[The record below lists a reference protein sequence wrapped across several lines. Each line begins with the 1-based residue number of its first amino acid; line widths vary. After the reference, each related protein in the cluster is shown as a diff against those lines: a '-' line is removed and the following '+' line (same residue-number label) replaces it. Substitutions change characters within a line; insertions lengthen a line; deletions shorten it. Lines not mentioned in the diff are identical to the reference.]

1 MAAVFARAQLLTPW
15 KAPVECDIPT
25 VANLYGTQMSAKA
38 VASTASQRSIKAITP
53 TASQTWW
60 GYFSVSNAS
69 SLDFSG
75 NLGYSSA
82 VTLNAAIMVD
92 GNNSFVKGSTIKA
105 VRFWLGDDLS
115 AINSDLTVWIS
126 KSLPASAS
134 AADYKQ
140 TIPKANISTRLNE
153 VELTTPYD
161 ATSLQSGD
169 KLYIGFSFSI
179 SGETYPIMA
188 GGTEIPGG
196 FYYNAGSRWIDFVG
210 EGYKNGNLALQLLL
224 DGGTYPTNCAS
235 IDNLGQKVVKSGSS
249 VSIPCKITNK
259 GIDDITSLEFT
270 IKDANGSTQTVTRT
284 LSNSLALNSSTEIS
298 LSFDAASTAQKSD
311 ISVTV
316 TKVNGVDNTLSASD
330 GQKTGTGTLI
340 TVSSAP
346 TVVPVVEEFTGT
358 WCGYCPYGTVAMQKA
373 HQQYGDKIVQ
383 IAIHSG
389 DPMAVS
395 DYSPVI
401 SAYCNGYPNAT
412 IDRLST
418 FHAAN
423 IPYRLTSAFNRVSQ
437 GMIELTAEWSDA
449 GKTAV
454 KFNTKSTFGYSD
466 SNGQYGVVLL
476 LTEDGMTGTSSNW
489 SQSNYL
495 SGGSGNSDMQF
506 WYDSPS
512 TVSGLEYDH
521 VAVAVWN
528 ALYGADGSIPSSF
541 TADTPIE
548 YNFTGDIS
556 SNTLIQDKTKL
567 KAVALLID
575 RVSGNIV
582 NAAQCSLNGDDTPD
596 ETPKAYAALSE
607 DNTVLTFYYD
617 TNKESRNGM
626 NVGPFSYKYVNGENI
641 VTGRGW
647 NDYVSSITKVVFDAS
662 FAEYRPTSTAYWFYK
677 CETLANI
684 TGIENLKTDEV
695 TDMSNMFDKCSG
707 LTSLDVSNF
716 NTENVKGM
724 SSMFRGCSGLTS
736 VNVSN
741 FNTSNVTDMY
751 GMFYDCSKLTNLDVS
766 NFKTDNVTSM
776 SHMFCGCSG
785 LTSLDVSKFNTS
797 KVTDMMQMFGF
808 CSGLTALDVS
818 NFNTNN
824 VTNMYCMFCNCSS
837 LTSLDVSNFNTCN
850 VTDMGSMFYRCSG
863 LTSLDV
869 SKFNTSNVTRMP
881 GMFEVCSGLTNL
893 DLSNFNTE
901 KVTSMSGMF
910 YGCSG
915 ITNLDLSNFNTRSVT
930 DMRRMFY
937 GCSGLTTI
945 KVNSDKWTTANVTQ
959 SENMFYRCTKLV
971 GGAGTTYDAN
981 HVDVAYAHVDGGTSN
996 PGYLTD
1002 VNAIPF
1008 VTPEAYAALSKDNTV
1023 LTFYYDANKANRNGM
1038 SVGPFTRSY
1047 VDGVYKITGREWNDY
1062 VSTITKVVFDATFA
1076 DYMPTSTAY
1085 WFYDCKALTTIAGIE
1100 NLKTDN
1106 VTNMYCMF
1114 YGCSG
1119 LTSLDVS
1126 KFNTDNVASMY
1137 GMFEGCSSLTSL
1149 DVSNFNTSNVTGMS
1163 YMFSG
1168 CSGLISLDV
1177 SNFNTENVTSMYRM
1191 FYGCSG
1197 LTSLDVSN
1205 FNTSNVKDMGLM
1217 FDGCSGL
1224 TSLDVSNFNTEKVTS
1239 MGNMFDG
1246 CSGLTSLDVS
1256 NFNTS
1261 NVTSMYGMFWGC
1273 SGLTSLDASN
1283 FNTSNVTDMSW
1294 MFSRCSG
1301 LTTIKVNSDKWNTA
1315 NVTKSENM
1323 FYRCTKLVGGAGTTY
1338 DSNHTDVA
1346 YAHID
1351 GGPSNPGYLTGV
1363 NAPQD
1368 NVTISAKSYTREY
1381 GEENPALEYDV
1392 TEGAITSGTPEITC
1406 EATAASAVGTYDI
1419 VISKGS
1425 VSNNEVVLTNG
1436 TLTITK
1442 APLTIKANSYTIK
1455 QGEALPEFAA
1465 GYEGFKNGETSEVLT
1480 KQPVM
1485 TTSATSTSEP
1495 GTYEI
1500 AVSGAEAGNYEISYV
1515 AGTLT
1520 ITEAEPVKV
1529 TAKSYTIEYG
1539 ESIPEFE
1546 YTSEG
1551 AALSGVPEIRCKATA
1566 ASPVG
1571 TYDIV
1576 VSKGS
1581 VSNYNDT
1588 YVNGTLTIT
1597 KAPLTISVGEYT
1609 RQEGEENPEFEL
1621 TYEGLKNGESDGVLT
1636 KKPVVTCLA
1645 TKDSESGEYVI
1656 TIEGAEAENYE
1667 ISYVT
1672 GKLTVTA
1679 KPLPEITPIEGETTV
1694 STDGL
1699 SEADLTDN
1707 VVNDVYYNVGE
1718 QGYDASEKS
1727 IVISEATNMAQIT
1740 DKEPGSKE
1748 VRDGF
1753 NGIILKV
1760 GRGFGLITVSA
1771 KTSGNAQLVV
1781 QVGESGMPMIAS
1793 RTEKGDVVV
1802 SYDVSEDTYV
1812 YIYAILGSSAAKL
1825 MYGDIN
1831 DTDTDSSVRI
1841 YGITVSPGA
1850 TGVRNFNGND
1860 NVNGNDAYYTLDGKK
1875 LDIAPKKGGIY
1886 IKQGRLIIKR

>member
-1 MAAVFARAQLLTPW
+1 MAIAMAAVFARAQLLTPW

-25 VANLYGTQMSAKA
+25 VTKLYGTQMSAKA

-60 GYFSVSNAS
+60 GYFSESNAS

-75 NLGYSSA
+75 NLGYGSA
-82 VTLNAAIMVD
+82 VTLNAAIMVE
-92 GNNSFVKGSTIKA
+92 GSNSFVKGSTIKA

-115 AINSDLTVWIS
+115 AISSDLTLWVS

-134 AADYKQ
+134 AADYTQ
-140 TIPKANISTRLNE
+140 TIPKANISSRLNE

-161 ATSLQSGD
+161 ATSMQSGD

-179 SGETYPIMA
+179 SGRAYPIMA
-188 GGTEIPGG
+188 GGTDMSGG
-196 FYYNAGSRWIDFVG
+196 FYYNIGSSWIDFVG

-235 IDNLGQKVVKSGSS
+235 IDNIGQEVVKSGSS

-284 LSNSLALNSSTEIS
+284 LSNSLALNNSTGIS
-298 LSFDAASTAQKSD
+298 LSFDAASTPQKSD

-330 GQKTGTGTLI
+330 GLKVGTGTLI

-401 SAYCNGYPNAT
+401 SAYCDGYPNAT
-412 IDRLST
+412 IDRQST

-466 SNGQYGVVLL
+466 NNGQYGIALV

-489 SQSNYL
+489 SQNNYL
-495 SGGSGNSDMQF
+495 SGGSGDSDMQF
-506 WYDSPS
+506 WYNSPS

-528 ALYGADGSIPSSF
+528 ALNGADGSIPSSF

-575 RVSGNIV
+575 RVSGKIV
-582 NAAQCSLNGDDTPD
+582 NAAQCSLSDGSNPA
-596 ETPKAYAALSE
+596 EAYAALSE

-617 TNKESRNGM
+617 
-626 NVGPFSYKYVNGENI
+626 
-641 VTGRGW
+641 
-647 NDYVSSITKVVFDAS
+647 
-662 FAEYRPTSTAYWFYK
+662 
-677 CETLANI
+677 
-684 TGIENLKTDEV
+684 
-695 TDMSNMFDKCSG
+695 
-707 LTSLDVSNF
+707 
-716 NTENVKGM
+716 
-724 SSMFRGCSGLTS
+724 
-736 VNVSN
+736 
-741 FNTSNVTDMY
+741 
-751 GMFYDCSKLTNLDVS
+751 
-766 NFKTDNVTSM
+766 
-776 SHMFCGCSG
+776 
-785 LTSLDVSKFNTS
+785 
-797 KVTDMMQMFGF
+797 
-808 CSGLTALDVS
+808 
-818 NFNTNN
+818 
-824 VTNMYCMFCNCSS
+824 
-837 LTSLDVSNFNTCN
+837 
-850 VTDMGSMFYRCSG
+850 
-863 LTSLDV
+863 
-869 SKFNTSNVTRMP
+869 
-881 GMFEVCSGLTNL
+881 
-893 DLSNFNTE
+893 
-901 KVTSMSGMF
+901 
-910 YGCSG
+910 
-915 ITNLDLSNFNTRSVT
+915 
-930 DMRRMFY
+930 
-937 GCSGLTTI
+937 
-945 KVNSDKWTTANVTQ
+945 
-959 SENMFYRCTKLV
+959 
-971 GGAGTTYDAN
+971 
-981 HVDVAYAHVDGGTSN
+981 
-996 PGYLTD
+996 
-1002 VNAIPF
+1002 
-1008 VTPEAYAALSKDNTV
+1008 
-1023 LTFYYDANKANRNGM
+1023 ANKASRNGM
-1038 SVGPFTRSY
+1038 SVGPFTSSY
-1047 VDGVYKITGREWNDY
+1047 VDGVNKITGREWNDY

-1085 WFYDCKALTTIAGIE
+1085 WFYDCNALTTIAGIE

-1106 VTNMYCMF
+1106 GTSMDNML
-1114 YGCSG
+1114 S
-1119 LTSLDVS
+1119 
-1126 KFNTDNVASMY
+1126 
-1137 GMFEGCSSLTSL
+1137 GCSSLTSL
-1149 DVSNFNTSNVTGMS
+1149 DVSNFNTSNVKDMS
-1163 YMFSG
+1163 
-1168 CSGLISLDV
+1168 L
-1177 SNFNTENVTSMYRM
+1177 M

-1205 FNTSNVKDMGLM
+1205 FNTSNVKDMSSM
-1217 FDGCSGL
+1217 FYGCSGL
-1224 TSLDVSNFNTEKVTS
+1224 SSLDVSNFNTDKVMS
-1239 MGNMFDG
+1239 MNRMFDR
-1246 CSGLTSLDVS
+1246 CSGLTNLDVS
-1256 NFNTS
+1256 K
-1261 NVTSMYGMFWGC
+1261 
-1273 SGLTSLDASN
+1273 
-1283 FNTSNVTDMSW
+1283 FNTSNVTDMGSIFYNCSSLTSLDISNFNTDNVASMYG
-1294 MFSRCSG
+1294 MFWDCSS
-1301 LTTIKVNSDKWNTA
+1301 LTTIKINADNWNTS
-1315 NVTKSENM
+1315 NVTKSEYM
-1323 FYRCTKLVGGAGTTY
+1323 FFRCTKLVGGAGTTF

-1351 GGPSNPGYLTGV
+1351 GGPSNPGYFTDV

-1381 GEENPALEYDV
+1381 GEENPKYEYDV
-1392 TEGAITSGTPEITC
+1392 TEGTITSGTPEITC

-1419 VISKGS
+1419 VISKGN
-1425 VSNNEVVLTNG
+1425 VSNSNVVLTNG

-1442 APLTIKANSYTIK
+1442 APLTIKSNSYTIK
-1455 QGEALPEFAA
+1455 QGEALPEFKTE
-1465 GYEGFKNGETSEVLT
+1465 YEGFKNGENSEVLT
-1480 KQPVM
+1480 KQPVL
-1485 TTSATSTSEP
+1485 TTSVTSTSES
-1495 GTYEI
+1495 GTYDI
-1500 AVSGAEAGNYEISYV
+1500 IVSGAEAENYEISYV
-1515 AGTLT
+1515 KGTLT

-1539 ESIPEFE
+1539 ESIPAFE

-1551 AALSGVPEIRCKATA
+1551 AALSGVPEIRCEATA
-1566 ASPVG
+1566 ASAAG

-1576 VSKGS
+1576 ISKGS
-1581 VSNYNDT
+1581 VSNFNDT

-1597 KAPLTISVGEYT
+1597 KAPLVISVGEYT
-1609 RQEGEENPEFEL
+1609 RQEGEENPEFTL
-1621 TYEGLKNGESDGVLT
+1621 TYEGFKNGESDGVLT
-1636 KKPVVTCLA
+1636 KLPVVTCVA
-1645 TKDSESGEYVI
+1645 TKDSEPGEYVI
-1656 TIEGAEAENYE
+1656 TIDGAEAENYD
-1667 ISYVT
+1667 IRYAS
-1672 GKLTVTA
+1672 GKLTVTP
-1679 KPLPEITPIEGETTV
+1679 KPLPEITPIEGEISVNTE
-1694 STDGL
+1694 GL
-1699 SEADLTDN
+1699 SETDLTDN

-1718 QGYDASEKS
+1718 QGYDATEKS

-1740 DKEPGSKE
+1740 DKEPGSKD

-1753 NGIILKV
+1753 NGIIMKV
-1760 GRGFGLITVSA
+1760 GKGFGLITVSA
-1771 KTSGNAQLVV
+1771 KTTGNAQLVV
-1781 QVGESGMPMIAS
+1781 QVGQNGMPMIAS
-1793 RTEKGDVVV
+1793 KTEKGDVVV

-1850 TGVRNFNGND
+1850 TGIRSVNGND
-1860 NVNGNDAYYTLDGKK
+1860 NGNGNDDAYYTLDGKK
-1875 LDIAPKKGGIY
+1875 LDAAPKKGGIY
-1886 IKQGRLIIKR
+1886 VKQGRKVVK